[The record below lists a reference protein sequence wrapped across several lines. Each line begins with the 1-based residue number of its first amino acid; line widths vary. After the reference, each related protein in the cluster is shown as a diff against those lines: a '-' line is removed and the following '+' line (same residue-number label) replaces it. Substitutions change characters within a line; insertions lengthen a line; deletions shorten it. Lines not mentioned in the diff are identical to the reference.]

1 MKRLFAALIAVFLTA
16 CRGGG
21 TETSVVE
28 RISAAPALLSVEGEG
43 TLRSSKS
50 TPMVVPGSQW
60 AQRQLTWMI
69 DDGKRVKEGEV
80 VARFSAHLSELEL
93 STALI
98 DLQRTA
104 LSRAA
109 KQDELGDTQGKLQV
123 DLSQVAELLGIA
135 HRYASVAEIGVSR
148 NTILDAVQDEN
159 FLGIKQNTLNWRK
172 DISST
177 RGHAELALIDAQRA
191 TNDVVAKNKR
201 GDLEALELRAPHAGI
216 VVLEPDWS
224 GQKPRVGSNL
234 WAGNTFANLPDT
246 SHMEV
251 EIAIPQSEASGIKQD
266 LAVELSPLGAPEQKV
281 ESTLTWIAAAPA
293 PRSRESP
300 VKYLTMKAPVP
311 AEAIEKYYWVP
322 GQNFSARIILFKS
335 DRALTI
341 PNIAIISSGDTA
353 TVSVRDHGGIAKRSV
368 KIGARGPS
376 RTQVLEGLQEGDEI
390 VVDASNTK
398 SPATAADGKIAASQA
413 P

>member
-1 MKRLFAALIAVFLTA
+1 MKRLSIALVAVLLNA
-16 CRGGG
+16 CNGGG
-21 TETSVVE
+21 TEAPVVE
-28 RISAAPALLSVEGEG
+28 RVSLSPALLSVEGEG

-69 DDGKRVKEGEV
+69 DDGKAVKEGDV

-159 FLGIKQNTLNWRK
+159 FLGIKQDTLNWRK

-201 GDLEALELRAPHAGI
+201 GDLEALELRAPYAGI

-246 SHMEV
+246 AHMEV

-266 LAVELSPLGAPEQKV
+266 LSVELAPLGAPEQKV

-311 AEAIEKYYWVP
+311 VEAIEKYHWVP
-322 GQNFSARIILFKS
+322 GQNFSARIVLFKS

-341 PNIAIISSGDTA
+341 PNIALVSSGDTA
-353 TVSVRDHGGIAKRSV
+353 TVSVRDHDGIEKRSV
-368 KIGARGPS
+368 KIGVRGPS
-376 RTQVLEGLQEGDEI
+376 RTQILEGLQAGDEI
-390 VVDASNTK
+390 VVDASNAK
-398 SPATAADGKIAASQA
+398 ASASAADGKVAASHA